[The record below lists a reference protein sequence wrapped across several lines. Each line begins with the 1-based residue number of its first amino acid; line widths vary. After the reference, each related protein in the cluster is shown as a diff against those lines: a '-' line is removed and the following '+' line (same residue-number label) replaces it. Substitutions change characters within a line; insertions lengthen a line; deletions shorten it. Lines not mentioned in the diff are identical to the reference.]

1 MPEGKPMCD
10 DKSAPFVLAL
20 GALATQ
26 LRGLALCAGVRSMN
40 DRISM

>member
-26 LRGLALCAGVRSMN
+26 LRGLALCAGECSMN